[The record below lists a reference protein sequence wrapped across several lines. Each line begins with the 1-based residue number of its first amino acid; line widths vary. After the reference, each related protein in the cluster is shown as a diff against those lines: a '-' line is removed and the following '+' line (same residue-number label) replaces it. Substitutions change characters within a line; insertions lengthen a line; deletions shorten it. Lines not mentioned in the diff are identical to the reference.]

1 VVPTAGQA
9 RPRHSE
15 GEVEVSEYMED
26 LEPDTGAMSVY
37 VRCTYERIR
46 QDVLTTQSERIA
58 IVAALTQMQ
67 TDLERDLY

>member
-1 VVPTAGQA
+1 
-9 RPRHSE
+9 
-15 GEVEVSEYMED
+15 VSEYCED

-58 IVAALTQMQ
+58 IVAALKQMQ